1 MNKLFARHV
10 LGVRRV
16 QQGIRASRGLSFPL
30 TGQRGGARPLVAA
43 VSLLLSLL
51 ALGCEADP
59 AASNDVEDA
68 SVSADAMPDAS
79 VPADA
84 AVDPISTAFAT
95 LICRVSAEC
104 GLSNYDEAICLKE
117 AVDLVDEQ
125 VAHLQALVANGRLRL
140 DRAALDAC
148 LAQPITCRTI
158 DPRLLPCPAAF
169 EGSSGEDDECI
180 RSEQCSAG
188 QCWPR
193 AGERCGTCRPLSEAG
208 EPCLPGG
215 CVAGTMCSAGRDDQV
230 CKPKD
235 LPEGAP
241 CDEGICAQ
249 GLTCG
254 NGMPRVCEATAGLGE
269 PCEDRRCGPNLACG
283 PDRRCAEYRWGDEG
297 SDCMDGR
304 TFCRSHLV
312 CDDILGR
319 CVVPPGPNEPCVAS
333 TCAEGAYCDETTC
346 RPKLTIG
353 SPCEGDK
360 QCASPSTCIEEH
372 CAVPPPPPAD
382 CGPTFSSP

>member
-1 MNKLFARHV
+1 MNKLFARRV

-16 QQGIRASRGLSFPL
+16 QQGEAEFAAR
-30 TGQRGGARPLVAA
+30 ARPLVAV

-51 ALGCEADP
+51 ALGCEADT

-68 SVSADAMPDAS
+68 SVSADALPDAR
-79 VPADA
+79 VPADPA
-84 AVDPISTAFAT
+84 IDPISTALAT
-95 LICRVSAEC
+95 LICRVTEEC
-104 GLSNYDEAICLKE
+104 GRSNHNEAICLEE
-117 AVDLVDEQ
+117 AVDLMAAY
-125 VAHLQALVANGRLRL
+125 VAQLRALEAKGRLRIDL
-140 DRAALDAC
+140 EALDAC
-148 LAQPITCRTI
+148 VAQPITQATCRTFDI
-158 DPRLLPCPAAF
+158 RQPCPAAF
-169 EGSSGEDDECI
+169 EGASEEGDECNS
-180 RSEQCSAG
+180 SEQCPAG
-188 QCWPR
+188 HLCGPHE
-193 AGERCGTCRPLSEAG
+193 GERCGTCQPLREAG

-215 CVAGTMCSAGRDDQV
+215 CVAGARCVTGGRDEGV
-230 CKPKD
+230 CQPTG

-241 CDEGICAQ
+241 CDEGTCAR

-254 NGMPRVCEATAGLGE
+254 NGMPRICEPAAGVGE
-269 PCEDRRCGPNLACG
+269 LCEDRECGPNLACG

-297 SDCMDGR
+297 SDCTDGR
-304 TFCRSHLV
+304 TACHPNLV

-346 RPKLTIG
+346 RPQLTIG

-360 QCASPSTCIEEH
+360 QCASSADCIEGQ